1 MLVKEHRPRHQQWKA
16 GWERRMK
23 SLQESVQGQA
33 FYWPPP
39 SATKLPTSHSLH
51 HMSVVPVKHTFF
63 GDSYGFQ
70 TALKDEH
77 DVLGFRSKTIKPRP
91 ATWSSSY
98 VLFHIRDWILLSRH
112 LVPSPLHPGPPL
124 FGKKMTTRSSFKC
137 MSIAWWWCW
146 ENKRAFELL

>member
-1 MLVKEHRPRHQQWKA
+1 
-16 GWERRMK
+16 MK

-98 VLFHIRDWILLSRH
+98 VLFHIRD
-112 LVPSPLHPGPPL
+112 
-124 FGKKMTTRSSFKC
+124 
-137 MSIAWWWCW
+137 
-146 ENKRAFELL
+146 